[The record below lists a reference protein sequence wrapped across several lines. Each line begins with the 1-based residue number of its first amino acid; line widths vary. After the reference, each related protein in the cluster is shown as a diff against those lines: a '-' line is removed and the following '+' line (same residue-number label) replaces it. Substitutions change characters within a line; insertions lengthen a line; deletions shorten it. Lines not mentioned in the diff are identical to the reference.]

1 MKKQAKV
8 VLIVVV
14 AAIIAAAAIL
24 LYKYIK
30 GEDDLLTPVGTRA
43 EFVDNTSKYP
53 SMLKVDGSTIVNAKG
68 EQIILNGVMVPE
80 PRILAEK
87 DRFNEDFFKD
97 VFDMGGNVIRVP
109 VDPTEYKRDDYYL
122 WRYLDRIVSWAGRN
136 DNYVIIDLD

>member
-43 EFVDNTSKYP
+43 EFVDNTSK
-53 SMLKVDGSTIVNAKG
+53 
-68 EQIILNGVMVPE
+68 
-80 PRILAEK
+80 
-87 DRFNEDFFKD
+87 
-97 VFDMGGNVIRVP
+97 
-109 VDPTEYKRDDYYL
+109 
-122 WRYLDRIVSWAGRN
+122 
-136 DNYVIIDLD
+136 